1 MIIGDATNVIYNGAT
16 VESVIYNG
24 SVVWPTATPGPV
36 PYSWSA
42 SGYTEVDPASSYGIG
57 MPLNVRSFGWLTD
70 TAAADT
76 AVISGLPKSG
86 AKYWAYSSQADYSWG
101 KSSTEGSSIQTAAI
115 HKNLMFDFTA
125 LCSGYYSETAYPNCI
140 TRLQLTHPFGGI
152 GQDSG
157 VSITSV
163 IDNTFTSAASS
174 WGYYHSTISGSSHS
188 TAKSA
193 KFVANTSQASVVAQ
207 FYVSASGDT
216 YTYRGHAGMTATW
229 SGSGVYVP

>member
-42 SGYTEVDPASSYGIG
+42 SGYTEVDPVSSYGIG

-86 AKYWAYSSQADYSWG
+86 AKYWAYSSQADYSWR
-101 KSSTEGSSIQTAAI
+101 KSSTEGSSLQASAI

-125 LCSGYYSETAYPNCI
+125 LCSGYYGEEEFPICI
-140 TRLQLTHPFGGI
+140 TNLRLAHPFGGY

-163 IDNTFTSAASS
+163 IDNKLTSSASS
-174 WGYYHSTISGSSHS
+174 WSYYNNTISGSSHS

-193 KFVANTSQASVVAQ
+193 KMVSNTGDGSVVAQ
-207 FYVSASGDT
+207 FYVSASGS
-216 YTYRGHAGMTATW
+216 YHTYRGHAGMTATW